1 MNQNRSD
8 PPFRVI
14 PSEEGGTLPGLF
26 TRRVSETPDAPAYCM
41 RPEGSSE
48 WKTVTWRE
56 TAALVD
62 RWRLGLAGEELQPGD
77 RVAVL
82 LPNCLEWACF
92 EQAAL
97 SLGLV
102 VVPLYNW
109 DSPGN
114 IAYILHDSGARLLL
128 VETAERA
135 LELESEIADQSG
147 TAPQIL
153 YLGRRVDEMETP
165 VAEWLPDGGGAE
177 AANLCEDP
185 DALATIIYTSGTT
198 GRPKGVM
205 LSHRNIL
212 SNAEAVLRVV
222 PPLPGDWF
230 LSILPLAHAFE
241 RTVGY
246 YVPMMAGLTVAFAR
260 SPKTIREDLPAVNP
274 TVMLVVPRL
283 LEQVYAGIHKQLAEK
298 SAIARWL
305 FKLTLAI
312 GWRRFLEEQGRGH
325 TPLFGK
331 LLWPVLHKLVIGP
344 IMAALGGRIRMMVSG
359 GAPLRPDICRFFLSL
374 GIPVLQGYGLSE
386 AAPVVATN
394 LLENNLPETVG
405 PPLPRV
411 EVRLGVDGELLV
423 RSPGVMMGY
432 WERPEE
438 TRAVIDPEGWLHS
451 GDRAEIGDG
460 RITVLGRM
468 GELMVLS
475 TGHKVPANAVE
486 TALLEDPLF
495 AQIIVVAGDRPHS
508 SALAVLDPEEWS
520 KLAKGFDL
528 DPDDRCSLG
537 DGRVQEALRH
547 KAADLLA
554 DFPPYCYPQR
564 FGLSLEPWTIEDGLL
579 TPTLKAKR
587 AKVME
592 YYAGVVESLYPAD
605 DSEQQEVSV

>member
-8 PPFRVI
+8 PNFQVI
-14 PSEEGGTLPGLF
+14 PSDAGGTLPGLF
-26 TRRVSETPDAPAYCM
+26 ARRVSETPDAPAYSM
-41 RPEGSSE
+41 RPEEASE
-48 WKTVTWRE
+48 WQSVTWRE
-56 TAALVD
+56 TAALVG
-62 RWRLGLAGEELQPGD
+62 RWRQGLAGEDLRPGD

-82 LPNCLEWACF
+82 LPNCLEWVCF

-109 DSPGN
+109 DSLGN
-114 IAYILHDSGARLLL
+114 IAYILRDSGARLLL

-135 LELESEIADQSG
+135 LELGPEIADQG
-147 TAPQIL
+147 NTAPQIL
-153 YLGRRVDEMETP
+153 YLGLRTDEMETP
-165 VAEWLPDGGGAE
+165 VAEWLPDEGAE
-177 AANLCEDP
+177 TANLREDP
-185 DALATIIYTSGTT
+185 DAPATIIYTSGTT

-212 SNAEAVLRVV
+212 SNAEAVLSVV
-222 PPLPGDWF
+222 PPLPGDRF

-283 LEQVYAGIHKQLAEK
+283 LEQVYGGIQKQLTAK

-305 FKLTLAI
+305 FELTLAI
-312 GWRRFLEEQGRGH
+312 GWRRFLEEQGRGQM
-325 TPLFGK
+325 PLFGK

-344 IMAALGGRIRMMVSG
+344 TMAALGGRIRMMVSG
-359 GAPLRPDICRFFLSL
+359 GAPLRPEICRFFLSL

-394 LLENNLPETVG
+394 LLGNNLPETVG
-405 PPLPRV
+405 PPLPGV
-411 EVRLGVDGELLV
+411 EVQLGADGELLV
-423 RSPGVMMGY
+423 RSPGVMLGY
-432 WERPEE
+432 WNRPEE

-451 GDRAEIGDG
+451 GDRGEISNG

-468 GELMVLS
+468 GELMILS

-486 TALLEDPLF
+486 TALLEDPIF
-495 AQIIVVAGDRPHS
+495 AQIIVIAGDRPHS
-508 SALAVLDPEEWS
+508 SALAVLDPEEWT
-520 KLAKGFDL
+520 KLAKGLGL
-528 DPDDRCSLG
+528 DPDDRYSLG
-537 DGRVQEALRH
+537 DGRVQETLRH
-547 KAADLLA
+547 KAADRLA
-554 DFPPYCYPQR
+554 DFPPYCCPQR
-564 FGLSLEPWTIEDGLL
+564 FGLSLEPWTIEHGLL

-592 YYAGVVESLYPAD
+592 YYADIVESLYRSDEGEDQD
-605 DSEQQEVSV
+605 DNV